1 MSDTNNTPALLR
13 LEEDDVKGRLE
24 RLPDWALA
32 GDVLQRTFA
41 FADFLAAMA
50 FVESIAAVAEAQGH
64 HPDIL
69 IRYSKV
75 TLALSTHEAGGLTNK
90 DFTLAA
96 SIDELC

>member
-1 MSDTNNTPALLR
+1 MSDARNTPTLLR
-13 LEEDDVKGRLE
+13 LDEDDVKDRLGRFSH
-24 RLPDWALA
+24 WALA

-50 FVESIAAVAEAQGH
+50 FVESVAAAAEAQGH

-75 TLALSTHEAGGLTNK
+75 TLTLSTHEAGGLTDR

>member
-1 MSDTNNTPALLR
+1 MMPREKESRSTISHSLS
-13 LEEDDVKGRLE
+13 
-24 RLPDWALA
+24 
-32 GDVLQRTFA
+32 LQRTFA

-50 FVESIAAVAEAQGH
+50 FVESIAAAAEAQGH

-75 TLALSTHEAGGLTNK
+75 TLTLSTHEAGGLTNK
-90 DFTLAA
+90 DFALAA